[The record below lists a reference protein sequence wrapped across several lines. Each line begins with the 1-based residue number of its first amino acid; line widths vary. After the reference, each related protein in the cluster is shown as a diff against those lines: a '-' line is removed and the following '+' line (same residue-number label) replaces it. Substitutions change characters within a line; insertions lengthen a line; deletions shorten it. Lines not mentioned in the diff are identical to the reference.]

1 MSSGVR
7 AGRLADQVG
16 LVTGAASGIGQATAE
31 RLGAEGATVVCLD
44 VNDAGLVAK
53 GITQQGGTAEA
64 LVLDVSSARGW
75 SEVVGDVIARLGAI
89 NFLVNVVGIPV
100 AAPDFADTVTSLSE
114 DWWDRLIAINL
125 KGSWLG
131 MRAVIPHMQ
140 TAGGGRI
147 VNTSSVAGSRGIPGL
162 AVYST
167 TKGGLE
173 ALTRQAASEYGADG
187 ILINAVSPG
196 TIRKPLSATRTEEF
210 ENANVA
216 RHILKR
222 LGDPSEVAS
231 MIAYLLSE
239 GTFITGAVIPIDG
252 GWGARA

>member
-7 AGRLADQVG
+7 GGRLAGQVG
-16 LVTGAASGIGQATAE
+16 LVTGAARGIGQAVAE

-44 VNDAGLVAK
+44 VNDAGQVAK
-53 GITQQGGTAEA
+53 GITEEGGTAEA

-75 SEVVGDVIARLGAI
+75 SEVVGDVASRLDAI
-89 NFLVNVVGIPV
+89 NFLVNVAGIPV
-100 AAPDFADTVTSLSE
+100 MDPNVADTVTTLSE
-114 DWWDRLIAINL
+114 DWFDRVIGVNL

-131 MRAVIPHMQ
+131 MRAVIPYMQ

-167 TKGGLE
+167 TKGAVE
-173 ALTRQAASEYGADG
+173 ALTRQAAAEYGADG
-187 ILINAVSPG
+187 ILINAISPG
-196 TIRKPLSATRTEEF
+196 TILKPPSATRTEEF

-222 LGDPSEVAS
+222 LGEPSEVAS
-231 MIAYLLSE
+231 VIAYLLCE

>member
-1 MSSGVR
+1 MSRSRVIALDELDSGVLAEEFLELGR
-7 AGRLADQVG
+7 AL
-16 LVTGAASGIGQATAE
+16 
-31 RLGAEGATVVCLD
+31 
-44 VNDAGLVAK
+44 DAGEEQCEQAELVAE
-53 GITQQGGTAEA
+53 GITQQGGTGEA
-64 LVLDVSSARGW
+64 LVLDVSSAPGW

-89 NFLVNVVGIPV
+89 DFLVNVVGIPV
-100 AAPDFADTVTSLSE
+100 AAPDFTDTVTTLSE
-114 DWWDRLIAINL
+114 EWWDRVLAVNL

-196 TIRKPLSATRTEEF
+196 TIRKPLSPTRTEEF

>member
-1 MSSGVR
+1 MSSGVGG
-7 AGRLADQVG
+7 GRLADQVG
-16 LVTGAASGIGQATAE
+16 LVTGAASGIGRAVAE

-53 GITQQGGTAEA
+53 GITQEGGTAEA
-64 LVLDVSSARGW
+64 LVLDVSSAQGW

-89 NFLVNVVGIPV
+89 NFLVNVVAIPV
-100 AAPDFADTVTSLSE
+100 AAPDVADTVTTLSE

-167 TKGGLE
+167 TKGGVD

-187 ILINAVSPG
+187 ILINAISPG
-196 TIRKPLSATRTEEF
+196 TILTPLSATRTEEF

>member
-7 AGRLADQVG
+7 GGRLADQVG
-16 LVTGAASGIGQATAE
+16 MVTGAASGIGRAVAE

-44 VNDAGLVAK
+44 VNNAGQVAE
-53 GITQQGGTAEA
+53 GITKAGGTAEA

-75 SEVVGDVIARLGAI
+75 SEVVGDVISRLGAI
-89 NFLVNVVGIPV
+89 NFLVNVAGIGV
-100 AAPDFADTVTSLSE
+100 TAPDVADTVTTLSE
-114 DWWDRLIAINL
+114 EWWDRLIAINL

-131 MRAVIPHMQ
+131 MRAVIPQMQ

-167 TKGGLE
+167 TKGGVD

-187 ILINAVSPG
+187 ILINAICPG
-196 TIRKPLSATRTEEF
+196 TILKPLSAIRTEEF

-222 LGDPSEVAS
+222 LGEPSEVAS
-231 MIAYLLSE
+231 MIVYLLSE

>member
-7 AGRLADQVG
+7 GGRLADQVG
-16 LVTGAASGIGQATAE
+16 LVTGAARGIGQAVAE

-44 VNDAGLVAK
+44 VNDAGQVAK
-53 GITQQGGTAEA
+53 GITEEGGTAEA

-75 SEVVGDVIARLGAI
+75 SEVVGDVTSRLGAI
-89 NFLVNVVGIPV
+89 NFLVNVAGIPV
-100 AAPDFADTVTSLSE
+100 TAPDVADTVTTLSE
-114 DWWDRLIAINL
+114 DWWDRLIGINL

-167 TKGGLE
+167 TKGGVD
-173 ALTRQAASEYGADG
+173 ALTRQAAAEYGPDG
-187 ILINAVSPG
+187 ILINAISPG
-196 TIRKPLSATRTEEF
+196 TILKPLSATRTEEF

-222 LGDPSEVAS
+222 LGEPSEVAS

>member
-16 LVTGAASGIGQATAE
+16 LVTGAASGIGRAVAE

-131 MRAVIPHMQ
+131 MRAVIPYMQ
-140 TAGGGRI
+140 AAGGGRI

>member
-16 LVTGAASGIGQATAE
+16 LVTGAASGIGRAVAE

-44 VNDAGLVAK
+44 VNDAELVAK
-53 GITQQGGTAEA
+53 GITQQGGSAEA

-100 AAPDFADTVTSLSE
+100 AAPDFADTVTTLSE

-216 RHILKR
+216 RHILER

-231 MIAYLLSE
+231 MIAYLLAE